1 MNNPLEAVTQAV
13 NSLVTALKL
22 PDESAKANEVL
33 GEMSFPQFSR
43 LLPYRDYNQESGL
56 FMNDTTMGFM
66 LEAIPINGANESIVE
81 ALDHML
87 RTKLP
92 RGVPFCIHL
101 MSSQLVGDRIEYGL
115 REFSWSGEQ
124 AERFNAI
131 TRAYYMNAAATQFPL
146 PEGMNLPLTLRHYRV
161 FFSYCSPSKKKSRAD
176 ILEMENLVKIIR
188 ASLQGASITT
198 QAVDAQAF
206 IDIVG
211 EMINHNPDSLYPKRR
226 QLDPYSDLN
235 YQCVEDSFDLKVRA
249 DYLTLGLRE
258 KGRNSTARILNFH
271 LARNPEIAFLWNMAD
286 NYSNLLNPE
295 LSISCPFILTLTLV
309 VEDQVKTHSEAN
321 LKYMDLEKKSKTSYA
336 KWFPSV
342 EKEAKEWGEL
352 RQRLGSGQSS
362 VVSYF
367 LNITAF
373 CKDNNE
379 TALEVEQDILNSFRK
394 NGFELISP
402 RFNHMRNF
410 LTCLPFMAGKG
421 LFKQLKEAGV
431 VQRAESFNVANLM
444 PLVADNPLTPA
455 GLLAP
460 TYRNQLAFIDIFFRG
475 MNNTNYNMAVCGTS
489 GAGKTGLIQPLIRS
503 VLDSGGFA
511 VVFDMGDGYKS
522 LCENMGGVYLDG
534 ETLRF
539 NPFANITDIDQ
550 SAERVRDQLS
560 VMASPNGNLD
570 EVHEGLLLQ
579 AVRASW
585 LAKKN
590 RARIDDVVDFL
601 KNARDNDQYVE
612 SPTIRSRLDE
622 MIVLLDQYTAGGTY
636 GRYFNSDEPSLRDDA
651 KMVVLELGGLEDRPS
666 LLVAV
671 MFSLIIYIENRMYR
685 TPRNLKKLNVIDEG
699 WRLLDF
705 KNHKVGEFIEK
716 GYRTARRHT
725 GAYIT
730 ITQNIVDFDSDK
742 ASSAARAAW
751 GNSSYK
757 IILKQ
762 SAKEFAKYNQLYPD
776 QFLPLQRD
784 MIGKFGAAKDQ
795 WFSSFL
801 LQVENHSSWHR
812 LFVDPL
818 SRAMYSSDGPDFEF
832 VQQKRKEG
840 LSIHEAVT
848 AQSHSLTLR
857 DAQGE
862 TQVVRIS
869 SLDSSWSLFRPEK
882 MPVADG
888 ERLRVTGKIPGLRVS
903 GGDRLQVTSVSE
915 DAMTVVVPG
924 RAEPASLPV
933 ADSPF
938 TALKLENGWVE
949 TPGHSVSDSAT
960 VFASV
965 TQMAMDNATLNGLAR
980 SGRDVRLYSSLDE
993 TRTAEKL
1000 ARHPSFTVVS
1010 EQIKARA
1017 GEILLETAI
1026 SLQKA
1031 GLHTPAQQ
1039 AIHLA
1044 LPVLESK
1051 NLAFSMVDLLTE
1063 AKSFAAE
1070 GTSFTDLGGEIN
1082 AQIKRGDLLYVDVAK
1097 GYGTGLLVSRASYE
1111 AEKSILRHILEGKEA
1126 VTPLMERVP
1135 GELMEKLTSGQ
1146 RAATRMILETSDRF
1160 TVVQGYAG
1168 VGKTT
1173 QFRAVMSAVN
1183 MLPESGRPRVVGLGP
1198 THRAVGEMRSAGVDA
1213 QTLASFLH
1221 DTQLQQRSG
1230 ETPDFSNTLFLLDES
1245 SMVGNTDMARAY
1257 ALIAAGGGRAVASGD
1272 TDQLQAIAPGQPFR
1286 LQQTRSAADVAI
1298 MKEIVRQTPELREAV
1313 YSLINRDVERA
1324 LSGLESVKPSQV
1336 PRQEGAWAPEHSVTE
1351 FSHSQEA
1358 KLAEAQQKAMLK
1370 GEAFPDV
1377 PMTLYEA
1384 IVRDYTGR
1392 TPEAREQTLI
1402 VTHLNEDRRVLNSMI
1417 HDAREKA
1424 GELGK
1429 EQVMVP
1435 VLNTANI
1442 RDGELRRLSTW
1453 ETHRDALVLVD
1464 NVYHRIAGIS
1474 KDDGLIT
1481 LQDAEGNTRLISP
1494 REAVAEGVTL
1504 YTPDTIRVG
1513 AGDRMRFT
1521 KSDRER
1527 GYVANSVWTVTAVS
1541 GDSVTLSGRQQTRV
1555 IRPAQERAEQH
1566 IDLAYAIT
1574 AHGAQGASETFAIA
1588 LEGTEGSRKLM
1599 AGFES
1604 AYVALSRMKQHVQ
1617 VYTDNRQGWTDAIN
1631 NAVQKGTAHDV
1642 FEPKPDRE
1650 VMNAERLFSTARE
1663 LRDVAAGRAVLRQAG
1678 LAGGDSP
1685 ARFIAPGRKYPQ
1697 PYVALPAFD
1706 RNGKSAGIWLNPLT
1720 TDDGNGLRGFSGE
1733 GRVKGS
1739 GDAQFVALQGSRN
1752 GESLLADNMQDGVR
1766 IARDNPDSGVV
1777 VRIAGE
1783 GRPWNPG
1790 AITGGRVWGDIPDN
1804 SVQPG
1809 AGNGEPV
1816 TAEVLAQRQAEEAIR
1831 RETVRRADEIVRKMA
1846 ENKPDLPDSK
1856 TEQAVREIAGQERDR
1871 SAISEREAALPES
1884 VLRES
1889 QREREAVREIARENL
1904 LQERLQQMERDMV
1917 RDLQKEKTL
1926 GGD

>member
-101 MSSQLVGDRIEYGL
+101 KSSQLVGDRIEYGL

-188 ASLQGASITT
+188 ASLQGASIAT
-198 QAVDAQAF
+198 QTVDAQAF

-249 DYLTLGLRE
+249 DY
-258 KGRNSTARILNFH
+258 
-271 LARNPEIAFLWNMAD
+271 
-286 NYSNLLNPE
+286 
-295 LSISCPFILTLTLV
+295 LTLTLV

-585 LAKKN
+585 LAKEN

-601 KNARDNDQYVE
+601 KNASDSEQYAG

-622 MIVLLDQYTAGGTY
+622 MIVLLDQYTANGTY
-636 GRYFNSDEPSLRDDA
+636 GQYFNSDEPSLRDDA

-705 KNHKVGEFIEK
+705 KNYKVGEFIEK

-776 QFLPLQRD
+776 QFQPLQRD
-784 MIGKFGAAKDQ
+784 MIGKFGAARDQ

-840 LSIHEAVT
+840 LSIHEAVWQL
-848 AQSHSLTLR
+848 AWKKS
-857 DAQGE
+857 G
-862 TQVVRIS
+862 
-869 SLDSSWSLFRPEK
+869 PE
-882 MPVADG
+882 M
-888 ERLRVTGKIPGLRVS
+888 
-903 GGDRLQVTSVSE
+903 
-915 DAMTVVVPG
+915 
-924 RAEPASLPV
+924 ASLEAWLEEHEKYRSV
-933 ADSPF
+933 A
-938 TALKLENGWVE
+938 
-949 TPGHSVSDSAT
+949 
-960 VFASV
+960 
-965 TQMAMDNATLNGLAR
+965 
-980 SGRDVRLYSSLDE
+980 
-993 TRTAEKL
+993 
-1000 ARHPSFTVVS
+1000 
-1010 EQIKARA
+1010 
-1017 GEILLETAI
+1017 
-1026 SLQKA
+1026 
-1031 GLHTPAQQ
+1031 
-1039 AIHLA
+1039 
-1044 LPVLESK
+1044 
-1051 NLAFSMVDLLTE
+1051 
-1063 AKSFAAE
+1063 
-1070 GTSFTDLGGEIN
+1070 
-1082 AQIKRGDLLYVDVAK
+1082 
-1097 GYGTGLLVSRASYE
+1097 
-1111 AEKSILRHILEGKEA
+1111 
-1126 VTPLMERVP
+1126 
-1135 GELMEKLTSGQ
+1135 
-1146 RAATRMILETSDRF
+1146 
-1160 TVVQGYAG
+1160 
-1168 VGKTT
+1168 
-1173 QFRAVMSAVN
+1173 
-1183 MLPESGRPRVVGLGP
+1183 
-1198 THRAVGEMRSAGVDA
+1198 
-1213 QTLASFLH
+1213 
-1221 DTQLQQRSG
+1221 
-1230 ETPDFSNTLFLLDES
+1230 
-1245 SMVGNTDMARAY
+1245 
-1257 ALIAAGGGRAVASGD
+1257 
-1272 TDQLQAIAPGQPFR
+1272 
-1286 LQQTRSAADVAI
+1286 
-1298 MKEIVRQTPELREAV
+1298 
-1313 YSLINRDVERA
+1313 
-1324 LSGLESVKPSQV
+1324 
-1336 PRQEGAWAPEHSVTE
+1336 
-1351 FSHSQEA
+1351 
-1358 KLAEAQQKAMLK
+1358 
-1370 GEAFPDV
+1370 
-1377 PMTLYEA
+1377 
-1384 IVRDYTGR
+1384 
-1392 TPEAREQTLI
+1392 
-1402 VTHLNEDRRVLNSMI
+1402 
-1417 HDAREKA
+1417 
-1424 GELGK
+1424 
-1429 EQVMVP
+1429 
-1435 VLNTANI
+1435 
-1442 RDGELRRLSTW
+1442 
-1453 ETHRDALVLVD
+1453 
-1464 NVYHRIAGIS
+1464 
-1474 KDDGLIT
+1474 
-1481 LQDAEGNTRLISP
+1481 
-1494 REAVAEGVTL
+1494 
-1504 YTPDTIRVG
+1504 
-1513 AGDRMRFT
+1513 
-1521 KSDRER
+1521 
-1527 GYVANSVWTVTAVS
+1527 
-1541 GDSVTLSGRQQTRV
+1541 
-1555 IRPAQERAEQH
+1555 
-1566 IDLAYAIT
+1566 
-1574 AHGAQGASETFAIA
+1574 
-1588 LEGTEGSRKLM
+1588 
-1599 AGFES
+1599 
-1604 AYVALSRMKQHVQ
+1604 
-1617 VYTDNRQGWTDAIN
+1617 
-1631 NAVQKGTAHDV
+1631 
-1642 FEPKPDRE
+1642 
-1650 VMNAERLFSTARE
+1650 
-1663 LRDVAAGRAVLRQAG
+1663 
-1678 LAGGDSP
+1678 
-1685 ARFIAPGRKYPQ
+1685 
-1697 PYVALPAFD
+1697 
-1706 RNGKSAGIWLNPLT
+1706 
-1720 TDDGNGLRGFSGE
+1720 
-1733 GRVKGS
+1733 
-1739 GDAQFVALQGSRN
+1739 
-1752 GESLLADNMQDGVR
+1752 
-1766 IARDNPDSGVV
+1766 
-1777 VRIAGE
+1777 
-1783 GRPWNPG
+1783 
-1790 AITGGRVWGDIPDN
+1790 
-1804 SVQPG
+1804 
-1809 AGNGEPV
+1809 
-1816 TAEVLAQRQAEEAIR
+1816 
-1831 RETVRRADEIVRKMA
+1831 
-1846 ENKPDLPDSK
+1846 
-1856 TEQAVREIAGQERDR
+1856 
-1871 SAISEREAALPES
+1871 
-1884 VLRES
+1884 
-1889 QREREAVREIARENL
+1889 
-1904 LQERLQQMERDMV
+1904 
-1917 RDLQKEKTL
+1917 
-1926 GGD
+1926 

>member
-92 RGVPFCIHL
+92 RGIPLCIHL

-131 TRAYYMNAAATQFPL
+131 TRAYYMKAAATQFPL

-161 FFSYCSPSKKKSRAD
+161 FISYCSPSKKKSRAD

-198 QAVDAQAF
+198 QTVDAQAF

-258 KGRNSTARILNFH
+258 NGRNSTARILNFH
-271 LARNPEIAFLWNMAD
+271 LARNPEIAFLWNVAD

-460 TYRNQLAFIDIFFRG
+460 TYR
-475 MNNTNYNMAVCGTS
+475 
-489 GAGKTGLIQPLIRS
+489 
-503 VLDSGGFA
+503 
-511 VVFDMGDGYKS
+511 
-522 LCENMGGVYLDG
+522 
-534 ETLRF
+534 
-539 NPFANITDIDQ
+539 
-550 SAERVRDQLS
+550 
-560 VMASPNGNLD
+560 
-570 EVHEGLLLQ
+570 
-579 AVRASW
+579 
-585 LAKKN
+585 
-590 RARIDDVVDFL
+590 
-601 KNARDNDQYVE
+601 
-612 SPTIRSRLDE
+612 IRSRLDE
-622 MIVLLDQYTAGGTY
+622 MIVLLDQYTANGTY
-636 GRYFNSDEPSLRDDA
+636 GQYFNSDEPSLRDDA

-840 LSIHEAVT
+840 LSIHEAVWQL
-848 AQSHSLTLR
+848 AWKKS
-857 DAQGE
+857 G
-862 TQVVRIS
+862 
-869 SLDSSWSLFRPEK
+869 PE
-882 MPVADG
+882 M
-888 ERLRVTGKIPGLRVS
+888 
-903 GGDRLQVTSVSE
+903 
-915 DAMTVVVPG
+915 
-924 RAEPASLPV
+924 ASLEAWLEEHEKYRSV
-933 ADSPF
+933 A
-938 TALKLENGWVE
+938 
-949 TPGHSVSDSAT
+949 
-960 VFASV
+960 
-965 TQMAMDNATLNGLAR
+965 
-980 SGRDVRLYSSLDE
+980 
-993 TRTAEKL
+993 
-1000 ARHPSFTVVS
+1000 
-1010 EQIKARA
+1010 
-1017 GEILLETAI
+1017 
-1026 SLQKA
+1026 
-1031 GLHTPAQQ
+1031 
-1039 AIHLA
+1039 
-1044 LPVLESK
+1044 
-1051 NLAFSMVDLLTE
+1051 
-1063 AKSFAAE
+1063 
-1070 GTSFTDLGGEIN
+1070 
-1082 AQIKRGDLLYVDVAK
+1082 
-1097 GYGTGLLVSRASYE
+1097 
-1111 AEKSILRHILEGKEA
+1111 
-1126 VTPLMERVP
+1126 
-1135 GELMEKLTSGQ
+1135 
-1146 RAATRMILETSDRF
+1146 
-1160 TVVQGYAG
+1160 
-1168 VGKTT
+1168 
-1173 QFRAVMSAVN
+1173 
-1183 MLPESGRPRVVGLGP
+1183 
-1198 THRAVGEMRSAGVDA
+1198 
-1213 QTLASFLH
+1213 
-1221 DTQLQQRSG
+1221 
-1230 ETPDFSNTLFLLDES
+1230 
-1245 SMVGNTDMARAY
+1245 
-1257 ALIAAGGGRAVASGD
+1257 
-1272 TDQLQAIAPGQPFR
+1272 
-1286 LQQTRSAADVAI
+1286 
-1298 MKEIVRQTPELREAV
+1298 
-1313 YSLINRDVERA
+1313 
-1324 LSGLESVKPSQV
+1324 
-1336 PRQEGAWAPEHSVTE
+1336 
-1351 FSHSQEA
+1351 
-1358 KLAEAQQKAMLK
+1358 
-1370 GEAFPDV
+1370 
-1377 PMTLYEA
+1377 
-1384 IVRDYTGR
+1384 
-1392 TPEAREQTLI
+1392 
-1402 VTHLNEDRRVLNSMI
+1402 
-1417 HDAREKA
+1417 
-1424 GELGK
+1424 
-1429 EQVMVP
+1429 
-1435 VLNTANI
+1435 
-1442 RDGELRRLSTW
+1442 
-1453 ETHRDALVLVD
+1453 
-1464 NVYHRIAGIS
+1464 
-1474 KDDGLIT
+1474 
-1481 LQDAEGNTRLISP
+1481 
-1494 REAVAEGVTL
+1494 
-1504 YTPDTIRVG
+1504 
-1513 AGDRMRFT
+1513 
-1521 KSDRER
+1521 
-1527 GYVANSVWTVTAVS
+1527 
-1541 GDSVTLSGRQQTRV
+1541 
-1555 IRPAQERAEQH
+1555 
-1566 IDLAYAIT
+1566 
-1574 AHGAQGASETFAIA
+1574 
-1588 LEGTEGSRKLM
+1588 
-1599 AGFES
+1599 
-1604 AYVALSRMKQHVQ
+1604 
-1617 VYTDNRQGWTDAIN
+1617 
-1631 NAVQKGTAHDV
+1631 
-1642 FEPKPDRE
+1642 
-1650 VMNAERLFSTARE
+1650 
-1663 LRDVAAGRAVLRQAG
+1663 
-1678 LAGGDSP
+1678 
-1685 ARFIAPGRKYPQ
+1685 
-1697 PYVALPAFD
+1697 
-1706 RNGKSAGIWLNPLT
+1706 
-1720 TDDGNGLRGFSGE
+1720 
-1733 GRVKGS
+1733 
-1739 GDAQFVALQGSRN
+1739 
-1752 GESLLADNMQDGVR
+1752 
-1766 IARDNPDSGVV
+1766 
-1777 VRIAGE
+1777 
-1783 GRPWNPG
+1783 
-1790 AITGGRVWGDIPDN
+1790 
-1804 SVQPG
+1804 
-1809 AGNGEPV
+1809 
-1816 TAEVLAQRQAEEAIR
+1816 
-1831 RETVRRADEIVRKMA
+1831 
-1846 ENKPDLPDSK
+1846 
-1856 TEQAVREIAGQERDR
+1856 
-1871 SAISEREAALPES
+1871 
-1884 VLRES
+1884 
-1889 QREREAVREIARENL
+1889 
-1904 LQERLQQMERDMV
+1904 
-1917 RDLQKEKTL
+1917 
-1926 GGD
+1926 

>member
-1 MNNPLEAVTQAV
+1 MASINTIVKRKQYLWLGIVVVGTASAIGGALYLSDVDMSGNGETVAEQEPVPDMTGVVDTTFDDKVRQHATTEMQ
-13 NSLVTALKL
+13 VTAAQMQKQYEEIRRELDVLNKQRGDDQRRIEKL
-22 PDESAKANEVL
+22 GQDNAALAEQVKAL
-33 GEMSFPQFSR
+33 GANPVTATGEPVPQTPASPPGPEGEPQPGNPPVSFPPQGSVAVPPPTAFY
-43 LLPYRDYNQESGL
+43 PG
-56 FMNDTTMGFM
+56 
-66 LEAIPINGANESIVE
+66 NGVTPPPQVTYQS
-81 ALDHML
+81 
-87 RTKLP
+87 
-92 RGVPFCIHL
+92 VP
-101 MSSQLVGDRIEYGL
+101 VPNRIQ
-115 REFSWSGEQ
+115 RKVF
-124 AERFNAI
+124 

-840 LSIHEAVT
+840 LSIHEAVWQL
-848 AQSHSLTLR
+848 AWKKS
-857 DAQGE
+857 G
-862 TQVVRIS
+862 
-869 SLDSSWSLFRPEK
+869 PE
-882 MPVADG
+882 M
-888 ERLRVTGKIPGLRVS
+888 
-903 GGDRLQVTSVSE
+903 
-915 DAMTVVVPG
+915 
-924 RAEPASLPV
+924 ASLEAWLEEHEKYRSV
-933 ADSPF
+933 A
-938 TALKLENGWVE
+938 
-949 TPGHSVSDSAT
+949 
-960 VFASV
+960 
-965 TQMAMDNATLNGLAR
+965 
-980 SGRDVRLYSSLDE
+980 
-993 TRTAEKL
+993 
-1000 ARHPSFTVVS
+1000 
-1010 EQIKARA
+1010 
-1017 GEILLETAI
+1017 
-1026 SLQKA
+1026 
-1031 GLHTPAQQ
+1031 
-1039 AIHLA
+1039 
-1044 LPVLESK
+1044 
-1051 NLAFSMVDLLTE
+1051 
-1063 AKSFAAE
+1063 
-1070 GTSFTDLGGEIN
+1070 
-1082 AQIKRGDLLYVDVAK
+1082 
-1097 GYGTGLLVSRASYE
+1097 
-1111 AEKSILRHILEGKEA
+1111 
-1126 VTPLMERVP
+1126 
-1135 GELMEKLTSGQ
+1135 
-1146 RAATRMILETSDRF
+1146 
-1160 TVVQGYAG
+1160 
-1168 VGKTT
+1168 
-1173 QFRAVMSAVN
+1173 
-1183 MLPESGRPRVVGLGP
+1183 
-1198 THRAVGEMRSAGVDA
+1198 
-1213 QTLASFLH
+1213 
-1221 DTQLQQRSG
+1221 
-1230 ETPDFSNTLFLLDES
+1230 
-1245 SMVGNTDMARAY
+1245 
-1257 ALIAAGGGRAVASGD
+1257 
-1272 TDQLQAIAPGQPFR
+1272 
-1286 LQQTRSAADVAI
+1286 
-1298 MKEIVRQTPELREAV
+1298 
-1313 YSLINRDVERA
+1313 
-1324 LSGLESVKPSQV
+1324 
-1336 PRQEGAWAPEHSVTE
+1336 
-1351 FSHSQEA
+1351 
-1358 KLAEAQQKAMLK
+1358 
-1370 GEAFPDV
+1370 
-1377 PMTLYEA
+1377 
-1384 IVRDYTGR
+1384 
-1392 TPEAREQTLI
+1392 
-1402 VTHLNEDRRVLNSMI
+1402 
-1417 HDAREKA
+1417 
-1424 GELGK
+1424 
-1429 EQVMVP
+1429 
-1435 VLNTANI
+1435 
-1442 RDGELRRLSTW
+1442 
-1453 ETHRDALVLVD
+1453 
-1464 NVYHRIAGIS
+1464 
-1474 KDDGLIT
+1474 
-1481 LQDAEGNTRLISP
+1481 
-1494 REAVAEGVTL
+1494 
-1504 YTPDTIRVG
+1504 
-1513 AGDRMRFT
+1513 
-1521 KSDRER
+1521 
-1527 GYVANSVWTVTAVS
+1527 
-1541 GDSVTLSGRQQTRV
+1541 
-1555 IRPAQERAEQH
+1555 
-1566 IDLAYAIT
+1566 
-1574 AHGAQGASETFAIA
+1574 
-1588 LEGTEGSRKLM
+1588 
-1599 AGFES
+1599 
-1604 AYVALSRMKQHVQ
+1604 
-1617 VYTDNRQGWTDAIN
+1617 
-1631 NAVQKGTAHDV
+1631 
-1642 FEPKPDRE
+1642 
-1650 VMNAERLFSTARE
+1650 
-1663 LRDVAAGRAVLRQAG
+1663 
-1678 LAGGDSP
+1678 
-1685 ARFIAPGRKYPQ
+1685 
-1697 PYVALPAFD
+1697 
-1706 RNGKSAGIWLNPLT
+1706 
-1720 TDDGNGLRGFSGE
+1720 
-1733 GRVKGS
+1733 
-1739 GDAQFVALQGSRN
+1739 
-1752 GESLLADNMQDGVR
+1752 
-1766 IARDNPDSGVV
+1766 
-1777 VRIAGE
+1777 
-1783 GRPWNPG
+1783 
-1790 AITGGRVWGDIPDN
+1790 
-1804 SVQPG
+1804 
-1809 AGNGEPV
+1809 
-1816 TAEVLAQRQAEEAIR
+1816 
-1831 RETVRRADEIVRKMA
+1831 
-1846 ENKPDLPDSK
+1846 
-1856 TEQAVREIAGQERDR
+1856 
-1871 SAISEREAALPES
+1871 
-1884 VLRES
+1884 
-1889 QREREAVREIARENL
+1889 
-1904 LQERLQQMERDMV
+1904 
-1917 RDLQKEKTL
+1917 
-1926 GGD
+1926 

>member
-1 MNNPLEAVTQAV
+1 
-13 NSLVTALKL
+13 
-22 PDESAKANEVL
+22 
-33 GEMSFPQFSR
+33 
-43 LLPYRDYNQESGL
+43 
-56 FMNDTTMGFM
+56 
-66 LEAIPINGANESIVE
+66 PINGANESIVE

-92 RGVPFCIHL
+92 RGIPLCIHL

-131 TRAYYMNAAATQFPL
+131 TRAYYMKAAATQFPL

-161 FFSYCSPSKKKSRAD
+161 FISYCSPSKKKSRAD

-188 ASLQGASITT
+188 ASFHGAKITT
-198 QAVDAQAF
+198 QTVDAQAF
-206 IDIVG
+206 IEIVG

-258 KGRNSTARILNFH
+258 NGRNSTARILNFH

-295 LSISCPFILTLTLV
+295 MSISCPFILTLTLV

-460 TYRNQLAFIDIFFRG
+460 TYRNQLAFIDIFFKG

-585 LAKKN
+585 LAKKKQ
-590 RARIDDVVDFL
+590 ARIDDVVDFL

-622 MIVLLDQYTAGGTY
+622 MIVLLDQYTANGTY

-651 KMVVLELGGLEDRPS
+651 RMVVLELGGLEDRPS

-705 KNHKVGEFIEK
+705 KNRKVGEFIQK
-716 GYRTARRHT
+716 GYRTCRRHT

-762 SAKEFAKYNQLYPD
+762 SAKEFAKYNQLFPD

-840 LSIHEAVT
+840 LSIHEAVWQLAWKKSGPEMASLEAWLAVFVLISLLVNVRT
-848 AQSHSLTLR
+848 SVQIIDNSDLVKVHRVDNVPVGLAMPLSLT
-857 DAQGE
+857 
-862 TQVVRIS
+862 TRI
-869 SLDSSWSLFRPEK
+869 
-882 MPVADG
+882 G
-888 ERLRVTGKIPGLRVS
+888 H
-903 GGDRLQVTSVSE
+903 
-915 DAMTVVVPG
+915 AMV
-924 RAEPASLPV
+924 
-933 ADSPF
+933 
-938 TALKLENGWVE
+938 
-949 TPGHSVSDSAT
+949 
-960 VFASV
+960 
-965 TQMAMDNATLNGLAR
+965 
-980 SGRDVRLYSSLDE
+980 
-993 TRTAEKL
+993 
-1000 ARHPSFTVVS
+1000 
-1010 EQIKARA
+1010 
-1017 GEILLETAI
+1017 
-1026 SLQKA
+1026 
-1031 GLHTPAQQ
+1031 
-1039 AIHLA
+1039 
-1044 LPVLESK
+1044 
-1051 NLAFSMVDLLTE
+1051 
-1063 AKSFAAE
+1063 
-1070 GTSFTDLGGEIN
+1070 
-1082 AQIKRGDLLYVDVAK
+1082 
-1097 GYGTGLLVSRASYE
+1097 ASYE
-1111 AEKSILRHILEGKEA
+1111 
-1126 VTPLMERVP
+1126 
-1135 GELMEKLTSGQ
+1135 
-1146 RAATRMILETSDRF
+1146 MIF
-1160 TVVQGYAG
+1160 T
-1168 VGKTT
+1168 
-1173 QFRAVMSAVN
+1173 
-1183 MLPESGRPRVVGLGP
+1183 
-1198 THRAVGEMRSAGVDA
+1198 
-1213 QTLASFLH
+1213 
-1221 DTQLQQRSG
+1221 
-1230 ETPDFSNTLFLLDES
+1230 
-1245 SMVGNTDMARAY
+1245 
-1257 ALIAAGGGRAVASGD
+1257 
-1272 TDQLQAIAPGQPFR
+1272 QP
-1286 LQQTRSAADVAI
+1286 
-1298 MKEIVRQTPELREAV
+1298 
-1313 YSLINRDVERA
+1313 
-1324 LSGLESVKPSQV
+1324 
-1336 PRQEGAWAPEHSVTE
+1336 
-1351 FSHSQEA
+1351 
-1358 KLAEAQQKAMLK
+1358 
-1370 GEAFPDV
+1370 
-1377 PMTLYEA
+1377 
-1384 IVRDYTGR
+1384 
-1392 TPEAREQTLI
+1392 
-1402 VTHLNEDRRVLNSMI
+1402 
-1417 HDAREKA
+1417 
-1424 GELGK
+1424 
-1429 EQVMVP
+1429 
-1435 VLNTANI
+1435 
-1442 RDGELRRLSTW
+1442 
-1453 ETHRDALVLVD
+1453 
-1464 NVYHRIAGIS
+1464 
-1474 KDDGLIT
+1474 
-1481 LQDAEGNTRLISP
+1481 
-1494 REAVAEGVTL
+1494 
-1504 YTPDTIRVG
+1504 
-1513 AGDRMRFT
+1513 
-1521 KSDRER
+1521 
-1527 GYVANSVWTVTAVS
+1527 
-1541 GDSVTLSGRQQTRV
+1541 DSVTYSKTGMLFGAELVSKSTDFLSRN
-1555 IRPAQERAEQH
+1555 PE
-1566 IDLAYAIT
+1566 
-1574 AHGAQGASETFAIA
+1574 IA
-1588 LEGTEGSRKLM
+1588 NLFQDYVQNCVMGDIYLNHKYTLEELM
-1599 AGFES
+1599 AS
-1604 AYVALSRMKQHVQ
+1604 ADPYTLIFSR
-1617 VYTDNRQGWTDAIN
+1617 
-1631 NAVQKGTAHDV
+1631 
-1642 FEPKPDRE
+1642 P
-1650 VMNAERLFSTARE
+1650 
-1663 LRDVAAGRAVLRQAG
+1663 
-1678 LAGGDSP
+1678 SP
-1685 ARFIAPGRKYPQ
+1685 
-1697 PYVALPAFD
+1697 L
-1706 RNGKSAGIWLNPLT
+1706 
-1720 TDDGNGLRGFSGE
+1720 
-1733 GRVKGS
+1733 
-1739 GDAQFVALQGSRN
+1739 
-1752 GESLLADNMQDGVR
+1752 
-1766 IARDNPDSGVV
+1766 
-1777 VRIAGE
+1777 
-1783 GRPWNPG
+1783 
-1790 AITGGRVWGDIPDN
+1790 
-1804 SVQPG
+1804 
-1809 AGNGEPV
+1809 
-1816 TAEVLAQRQAEEAIR
+1816 
-1831 RETVRRADEIVRKMA
+1831 
-1846 ENKPDLPDSK
+1846 
-1856 TEQAVREIAGQERDR
+1856 
-1871 SAISEREAALPES
+1871 
-1884 VLRES
+1884 
-1889 QREREAVREIARENL
+1889 
-1904 LQERLQQMERDMV
+1904 
-1917 RDLQKEKTL
+1917 
-1926 GGD
+1926 